1 MDLSLSET
9 QEMLRDSVRQLLGRE
24 LSWERVRESQST
36 GYGDEA
42 LWKTLSEAGW
52 LTLAFPDALGG
63 GGADLLDIAV
73 ATEEIA
79 RSAAVVPFAET
90 MAGTYAVVEA
100 GTSLACEQLA
110 TDVRDSD
117 VGVTAALDPDQATVV
132 DGLLS
137 GTKRYVDYGP
147 ACAYHLA
154 TATENGQPNLYL
166 VSSRAS
172 GVSQEILRNIGR
184 TPQSTVTYQQVPVI
198 LAGGAGTVAR
208 LTEVATILTCVQL
221 LGYAQFALDLTVGY
235 VRDRFQFGRSL
246 GTFQAV
252 QHRCADMATMVE
264 ATRFLTYETVW
275 KVQKGAAATTYEL
288 AVAKAA
294 ASRTAVFATME
305 AHQLHGGIG
314 VTEEYPLQFFSRR
327 VKERSLAWGSQHA
340 SLLEIARHVDHDEDW
355 R

>member
-9 QEMLRDSVRQLLGRE
+9 QEMLRDSVRQLLARE
-24 LSWERVRESQST
+24 MSWERVRESQSS
-36 GYGDEA
+36 GFGDEA
-42 LWKTLSEAGW
+42 LWKTLSAAGW

-63 GGADLLDIAV
+63 GGADLPDIAV

-79 RSAAVVPFAET
+79 KSAAVVPFAET
-90 MAGTYAVVEA
+90 MSGTYAVVVT
-100 GTSLACEQLA
+100 GTSLACEELA
-110 TDVRDSD
+110 AGVRDSD
-117 VGVTAALDPDQATVV
+117 AGVTAALDPDHAIVV

-147 ACAYHLA
+147 ACAYHLV
-154 TATENGQPNLYL
+154 TATDDGQPNLYL
-166 VSSRAS
+166 VSARSP
-172 GVSQEILRNIGR
+172 GVSQETLSNIGR
-184 TPQSTVTYQQVPVI
+184 TPQATVTYHQVPVVR
-198 LAGGAGTVAR
+198 AGGTETVAR

-221 LGYAQFALDLTVGY
+221 LGYAQFAFDLTVGY
-235 VRDRFQFGRSL
+235 VRDRFQFGRPL

-275 KVQKGAAATTYEL
+275 KVHKGTATTYDL

-305 AHQLHGGIG
+305 GHQLHGGIG

-340 SLLEIARHVDHDEDW
+340 SVLEIARHVDDEEDW

>member
-9 QEMLRDSVRQLLGRE
+9 QEMLRDSISQLLRRE
-24 LSWERVRESQST
+24 MSWERVRESQST
-36 GYGDEA
+36 GYGDEP
-42 LWKTLSEAGW
+42 LWKTLSSAGW
-52 LTLAFPDALGG
+52 VTLAFPDSLGG

-79 RSAAVVPFAET
+79 KSAAVVPFVET
-90 MAGTYAVVEA
+90 MSATYAVVQA
-100 GTSLACEQLA
+100 GTSLACERLA
-110 TDVRDSD
+110 TEVRDSAA
-117 VGVTAALDPDQATVV
+117 GVTAALGPDDAFVV
-132 DGLLS
+132 DGLLT
-137 GTKRYVDYGP
+137 GTKRYVDYGQ
-147 ACAYHLA
+147 ACACHLVA
-154 TATENGQPNLYL
+154 ATENGVPNVYL
-166 VSSRAS
+166 VSAGSP
-172 GVSQEILRNIGR
+172 GVSQQPLKNIGR
-184 TPQSTVTYQQVPVI
+184 TPQSTVNYHRVPVTP
-198 LAGGAGTVAR
+198 AGGPATLAR
-208 LTEVATILTCVQL
+208 LTEVATILACVQL

-235 VRDRFQFGRSL
+235 VRDRFQFSRPL
-246 GTFQAV
+246 ATFQAV

-275 KVQKGAAATTYEL
+275 KLHHGAATTQDL

-340 SLLEIARHVDHDEDW
+340 SLLEIARYVDRDEDW